1 MEEASPCCT
10 VNSGMHWD
18 FATICVEGP
27 GEFQFQ
33 TYLCRL
39 VDVLVLMHSLDFL
52 LIYGHTTEKALGVHT
67 R

>member
-1 MEEASPCCT
+1 
-10 VNSGMHWD
+10 MHWD